1 MENPRRFSGGEVKL
15 PLSEWKEAVIRG
27 VAGSTPVDVFLMFY
41 NTWSIVI
48 LSVENGKI
56 VRREEPTED
65 YDDPMYEDPPYDPL
79 DKMFR
84 RVLNTGT
91 IIYVGKEGTYFDY
104 EVRFGVVSRSG
115 MIWLKDGKESDV
127 INVLTELVESSMP
140 VSEEDE
146 MQDSRQGSN
155 SSMYIPRP
163 KRDIAVG
170 WAHQLAALMLRI
182 PDWAKVAIVR
192 GMGSDGK
199 PFYFYT
205 VPMIDELAY
214 RNWGYMYSGATN
226 TQDDTR
232 MNNGTDIHDRY
243 SAFDNLASKTGNA
256 QQYCWAHIISDTKEL
271 EDFYGEE
278 GRRIRESL
286 QRIYDKS
293 KSFNGNGA
301 HEDIDHLYERLTFL
315 LDTGYNHLETR
326 KFADN
331 LIKRRKEWLFK
342 FVIDPEVEPTK
353 TGLKELSGLQ

>member
-1 MENPRRFSGGEVKL
+1 MQNPRRFHGGEVKL
-15 PLSEWKEAVIRG
+15 PLTEWKKVVIRG

-56 VRREEPTED
+56 VRREEQTED
-65 YDDPMYEDPPYDPL
+65 YDDPRNEDPPYDPL

-84 RVLNTGT
+84 GMLNTGT

-104 EVRFGVVSRSG
+104 EVRFGVVSKSG
-115 MIWLKDGKESDV
+115 IIWLKDGKESDV

-155 SSMYIPRP
+155 TNMYIPRP

-170 WAHQLAALMLRI
+170 WAYQLAELMLQI
-182 PDWAKVAIVR
+182 PDGMKRAIVR
-192 GMGSDGK
+192 GMDSEGK

-205 VPMIDELAY
+205 VPMFDELAY

-232 MNNGTDIHDRY
+232 MNNGEGRNIIYALYSNVIGFIRFPAEIVNSSPERRLTPGNFSIIVEMLVPEIINNPEKWITDI
-243 SAFDNLASKTGNA
+243 
-256 QQYCWAHIISDTKEL
+256 
-271 EDFYGEE
+271 
-278 GRRIRESL
+278 
-286 QRIYDKS
+286 
-293 KSFNGNGA
+293 
-301 HEDIDHLYERLTFL
+301 
-315 LDTGYNHLETR
+315 
-326 KFADN
+326 
-331 LIKRRKEWLFK
+331 
-342 FVIDPEVEPTK
+342 
-353 TGLKELSGLQ
+353 